1 MPLPKFSLEDEL
13 IDVFSVNKY
22 NRLYVK
28 GTVINEDNKWRL
40 ASGWILMATLVSSI
54 NYAADG
60 KTYVLDVPFIY
71 ENRLVYSV
79 WVSPSVENFFGA
91 LCNMEK
97 TVENACLQL
106 LGFSQKD
113 VENILKKII
122 AENEKIINVARKIA
136 LNPIHLCDFWS
147 IAKRSAMIRILKGN
161 CVHINYTK
169 NFLKMYN
176 PFCWT
181 RNWKW

>member
-1 MPLPKFSLEDEL
+1 MPASIINNGAYVSRGRFTIDIKKCWEVICNKIPLSKFSLEDEL
-13 IDVFSVNKY
+13 IDVFSINKY

-28 GTVINEDNKWRL
+28 GKVINEDNKWRL

-79 WVSPSVENFFGA
+79 WVSPSIENFLGA
-91 LCNMEK
+91 LCNMKK

-106 LGFSQKD
+106 LGFSQKMW
-113 VENILKKII
+113 KI
-122 AENEKIINVARKIA
+122 
-136 LNPIHLCDFWS
+136 
-147 IAKRSAMIRILKGN
+147 
-161 CVHINYTK
+161 
-169 NFLKMYN
+169 FLKI
-176 PFCWT
+176 
-181 RNWKW
+181 